1 MAGWKI
7 RNAAGTGI
15 IDVDGIKLSGGTL
28 LTPTATEIN
37 VLHGVTAGTVTA
49 SKVVVVD
56 SSSKVDV
63 WDATTLKIGGTSLIT
78 AAKLNGSSVNV
89 HMADANTAGSVY
101 VVVPY
106 AGTITGL
113 SVVNFAANTTTKT
126 VFTAKIATVS
136 VTHPAWEV
144 AVTAAAGVGVTV
156 VPTAANTVTAGAV
169 VEIASD
175 GGGSPVMPCQITLT
189 ILRT

>member
-1 MAGWKI
+1 MTTSFT
-7 RNAAGTGI
+7 NAAGDGYINADGYQVTG
-15 IDVDGIKLSGGTL
+15 VSLVSATKLNS
-28 LTPTATEIN
+28 
-37 VLHGVTAGTVTA
+37 
-49 SKVVVVD
+49 VVV
-56 SSSKVDV
+56 
-63 WDATTLKIGGTSLIT
+63 TRYFP
-78 AAKLNGSSVNV
+78 
-89 HMADANTAGSVY
+89 DANTAGSVF
-101 VVVPY
+101 VVVPH

-113 SVVNFAANTTTKT
+113 SIVNDAANTTTKT

-144 AVTAAAGVGVTV
+144 AITAAAGVGVTV

-175 GGGSPVMPCQITLT
+175 GGGAPVMPCQITIT